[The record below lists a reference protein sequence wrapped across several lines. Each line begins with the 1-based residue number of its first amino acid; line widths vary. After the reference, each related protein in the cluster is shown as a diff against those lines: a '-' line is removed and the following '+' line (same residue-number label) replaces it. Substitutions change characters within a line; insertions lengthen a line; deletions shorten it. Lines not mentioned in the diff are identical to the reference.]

1 MENIEKRIK
10 ELEEEIRKTPKNK
23 ATEKHLA
30 LLKAKLARLRE
41 ERENIKGRGKRHLDI
56 AIKKRGDAT
65 VVLIGF
71 AGVGKSTLLRKLTR
85 AEPKVAEYPYSTSN
99 PQVGMMEYNYAK
111 IQVID
116 LPGIVRERHSREKIR
131 EILSFARV
139 ADLILLIFDPFTVSE
154 KQKIENLLTEF
165 NFRLNKEKPLITI
178 EKRASG
184 GLIINKSRACKLSVE
199 KIKSLLKGLGLH
211 NGIITINCDATEED
225 IIDSFFRNRVYVPA
239 MRILNKADLLPAEK
253 LKEIKEF
260 FPISAEKGINLEEL
274 KRKIWDIL
282 GLKRI
287 YLKPKGREIE
297 EKPLIVRGNPT
308 LREISKRIFGREA
321 KKGFLIKEKGIRRE
335 VSLDYKPKDGEIV
348 EFKI

>member
-41 ERENIKGRGKRHLDI
+41 ERERVRAKSKRFSGI
-56 AIKKRGDAT
+56 SIKKQGDAT
-65 VVLIGF
+65 IALIGF
-71 AGVGKSTLLRKLTR
+71 EGVGKSTLLRKLTD
-85 AEPKVAEYPYSTSN
+85 AEVNSYSTSN
-99 PQVGMMEYNYAK
+99 PQIGMMEYNYAR
-111 IQVID
+111 IQVIEI
-116 LPGIVRERHSREKIR
+116 PGIKRGYSKERVREA
-131 EILSFARV
+131 LSFARV
-139 ADLILLIFDPFTVSE
+139 ADLILLIFDPSTAFE
-154 KQKIENLLTEF
+154 KQKIENILAEF

-178 EKRASG
+178 EKKASG

-199 KIKSLLKGLGLH
+199 EIKSLLKGLGLH

-239 MRILNKADLLPAEK
+239 MRILNKADLLPAEE

-274 KRKIWDIL
+274 KRKIWEIL